1 MELIFMKKEMALSVV
16 ALFASITFA
25 VAQAPGGSGGGQ
37 RITVEERIKALNDKL
52 ADLKLDD
59 DKLAKT
65 DSVFTAYYADMQK
78 QRDDMRAA
86 GAPPDRDAMRDKMLK
101 MNIDRDEK
109 LKIIFTDDQFKKWKS
124 DIEPALR
131 PQRQNKQQ

>member
-1 MELIFMKKEMALSVV
+1 MKKQIALSVV

-25 VAQAPGGSGGGQ
+25 VAQGPGGGGGQ
-37 RITVEERIKALNDKL
+37 RMTVEERIKALNEKL
-52 ADLKLDD
+52 ADLKLDND
-59 DKLAKT
+59 TSAKT
-65 DSVFTAYYADMQK
+65 DTVFTAYYAHRQK

-86 GAPPDRDAMRDKMLK
+86 GGTPDRDAMRDKMLK

-109 LKIIFTDDQFKKWKS
+109 LKAIFTDDQFKKWKS

-131 PQRQNKQQ
+131 PQRQNKQ